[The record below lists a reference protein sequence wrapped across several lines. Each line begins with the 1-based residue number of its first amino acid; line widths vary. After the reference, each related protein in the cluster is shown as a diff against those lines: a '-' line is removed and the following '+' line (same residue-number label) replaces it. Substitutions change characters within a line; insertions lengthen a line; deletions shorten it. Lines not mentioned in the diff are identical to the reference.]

1 MCLYLFL
8 FKCYGLF
15 CLFIFNAV
23 AGNTSVYYKHEVCL
37 ITIIKTSVLIYMPF
51 LKWVFY
57 LPSGVIEY
65 KFGLYILYVL
75 LAPLFQELFCS
86 WLLSI
91 LKFIQCGW
99 QKIKHALYF
108 VLKQTLCF
116 NSYGLQVALMRLV
129 PGEGLRLKLSSI
141 NISRRWR
148 NGALSLVRGSGKNTT
163 VSGTTLFSCFYF
175 CFLREETH
183 IIVLKL
189 LVYNLR
195 EVCWKVI

>member
-15 CLFIFNAV
+15 CLFIFYAV
-23 AGNTSVYYKHEVCL
+23 AANTFVYYKHEVCL
-37 ITIIKTSVLIYMPF
+37 ITIIKTSVLMYMPF
-51 LKWVFY
+51 LKWVFLY
-57 LPSGVIEY
+57 LSSGVIEY
-65 KFGLYILYVL
+65 KFGLCILYVF

-108 VLKQTLCF
+108 VLKKTLCS
-116 NSYGLQVALMRLV
+116 NSYGLQVVLMRLV

-141 NISRRWR
+141 NISR
-148 NGALSLVRGSGKNTT
+148 S
-163 VSGTTLFSCFYF
+163 
-175 CFLREETH
+175 
-183 IIVLKL
+183 
-189 LVYNLR
+189 
-195 EVCWKVI
+195 